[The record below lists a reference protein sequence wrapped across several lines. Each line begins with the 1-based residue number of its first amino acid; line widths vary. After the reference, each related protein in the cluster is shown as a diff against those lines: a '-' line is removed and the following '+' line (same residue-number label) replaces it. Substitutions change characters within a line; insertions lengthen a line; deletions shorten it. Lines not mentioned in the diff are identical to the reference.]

1 MVNIAFHQARANMYP
16 ASSFQTCDAEDLAMI
31 GKIALQVFL
40 LPGNLVC
47 NAIGARAEDDRS
59 MIRSLINMLV
69 WNLAIV
75 LAIVL
80 W

>member
-1 MVNIAFHQARANMYP
+1 MVGNAVLR
-16 ASSFQTCDAEDLAMI
+16 
-31 GKIALQVFL
+31 VFL

-47 NAIGARAEDDRS
+47 NALGAHEEDDRT

-69 WNLAIV
+69 WNLVIV
-75 LAIVL
+75 LVVML

>member
-1 MVNIAFHQARANMYP
+1 MP
-16 ASSFQTCDAEDLAMI
+16 KT
-31 GKIALQVFL
+31 ALQVFL

-47 NAIGARAEDDRS
+47 DAIGARAEDDRS
-59 MIRSLINMLV
+59 MIRSLVNMLV

-75 LAIVL
+75 LVVVL

>member
-1 MVNIAFHQARANMYP
+1 MV
-16 ASSFQTCDAEDLAMI
+16 
-31 GKIALQVFL
+31 GKTALQVFL

-47 NAIGARAEDDRS
+47 DMIGARADDDRA

-69 WNLAIV
+69 WNLAVV
-75 LAIVL
+75 LAVVL